1 MVSEGLLSVAISI
14 PGFYPKRGPMTTL
27 ASILL
32 AFAIGALVAVKLCV
46 WAVIGFCKLVV
57 RWVER
62 AV

>member
-1 MVSEGLLSVAISI
+1 MARPRPL
-14 PGFYPKRGPMTTL
+14 PPMT
-27 ASILL
+27 SILL

-46 WAVIGFCKLVV
+46 WAVIGFCKLLV